1 MAQIFF
7 GQQASVVYYIDL
19 KVFVVDS
26 LESENR
32 VGLDR
37 YPELDPDRCVG
48 ADVSQRMSDQVGCYL
63 LQFVGID
70 RQDQRVV
77 WAVQMYIDVF
87 LSRYT
92 IEPVYHVPDTRYDV
106 GRTDLKCQLSLV
118 QFLIVELLLD
128 QSDEAEAVALDF
140 GEAVGI
146 VSRDGIPAVSGPSQ
160 QFVDGGVYERQRSEQ
175 LLRHVGQ
182 ESDFVLGRFQFLFLL
197 RSDHGLPFFRQF
209 FIYMGLEDE
218 ISGSDDK

>member
-1 MAQIFF
+1 
-7 GQQASVVYYIDL
+7 
-19 KVFVVDS
+19 
-26 LESENR
+26 
-32 VGLDR
+32 
-37 YPELDPDRCVG
+37 
-48 ADVSQRMSDQVGCYL
+48 MSDQVGCYL

-77 WAVQMYIDVF
+77 RAVQMYIDVF
-87 LSRYT
+87 SLRYT

-146 VSRDGIPAVSGPSQ
+146 VVGTGPLLSLVRRSSSLTGAYMSVSGVNSC
-160 QFVDGGVYERQRSEQ
+160 
-175 LLRHVGQ
+175 
-182 ESDFVLGRFQFLFLL
+182 
-197 RSDHGLPFFRQF
+197 
-209 FIYMGLEDE
+209 
-218 ISGSDDK
+218 